1 MRARS
6 LNCGEVLR
14 ALNTKLDP
22 KGESGRGNDLG
33 EGKNFRDWIIRRES
47 LQRSYDR
54 HTKPSTT

>member
-33 EGKNFRDWIIRRES
+33 ESLNFE
-47 LQRSYDR
+47 
-54 HTKPSTT
+54 